1 MHRFLRN
8 AFATALLAAGLT
20 SAQASPSFSNLFI
33 FGDSLA
39 DTGNLS
45 LLTGG
50 AVPGNTQPYDNGR
63 FSNGPLWVETL
74 ASGMGLGAN
83 VAAPS
88 IAGGNNYAIAGARAD
103 VVGANGLAL
112 GTLVQVATFASLVPP
127 SVLGASYTAAD
138 PNALYVLVAG
148 GNDMRDSRNANPGAA
163 GAAQRAADA
172 TTAIGNLGLEM
183 QALRGMGAQHVLIAN
198 LPDLGAT
205 PEAALLGVQADSTDA
220 SNQFNARVPF
230 LAAFGAS
237 IGLDVTVLDLFGLMQ
252 AIINDANTNGAAE
265 YGITN
270 VTSPCAGFS
279 FSSGASCDVSLF
291 SDALHPSARAH
302 ELIGIAALHAI
313 GIPEPQTLLLVML
326 GCAALLARRRRV

>member
-88 IAGGNNYAIAGARAD
+88 IAGGNN
-103 VVGANGLAL
+103 
-112 GTLVQVATFASLVPP
+112 
-127 SVLGASYTAAD
+127 
-138 PNALYVLVAG
+138 
-148 GNDMRDSRNANPGAA
+148 
-163 GAAQRAADA
+163 
-172 TTAIGNLGLEM
+172 
-183 QALRGMGAQHVLIAN
+183 
-198 LPDLGAT
+198 
-205 PEAALLGVQADSTDA
+205 
-220 SNQFNARVPF
+220 
-230 LAAFGAS
+230 
-237 IGLDVTVLDLFGLMQ
+237 
-252 AIINDANTNGAAE
+252 
-265 YGITN
+265 
-270 VTSPCAGFS
+270 
-279 FSSGASCDVSLF
+279 
-291 SDALHPSARAH
+291 
-302 ELIGIAALHAI
+302 
-313 GIPEPQTLLLVML
+313 
-326 GCAALLARRRRV
+326 